1 MLVEA
6 SKEKQMYTATGTLD
20 REQYIKKFAPLVKRM
35 AHHLLAKLP
44 ASVEPDDIIQAGLI
58 GLMDAVSR
66 FEEGQGVQFETYATQ
81 RIRGA
86 MLDELRSNDWLPRS
100 IRKSQRDIEGAIT
113 RLEQRLK
120 RAPLEPEIAKEMGLS
135 LADYQSML
143 QEAKGYQ
150 LLYLDDFSD
159 DEDSGAESFLDRNI
173 SNNKANPLEMMQDQ
187 RFRESLVEAID
198 QLPERER
205 LLMGM
210 YYEQEMNFREIAG
223 VLGVTESRVCQL
235 HSQAVARLR
244 SKLKDW

>member
-1 MLVEA
+1 
-6 SKEKQMYTATGTLD
+6 MYTATGSLD
-20 REQYIKKFAPLVKRM
+20 REHYLKRFAPLVKRM

-100 IRKSQRDIEGAIT
+100 VRKNQRDIETNIS

-120 RAPLEPEIAKEMGLS
+120 RAPTETEIAKEMS
-135 LADYQSML
+135 LTLPQYQEML
-143 QEAKGYQ
+143 QEARGYQ
-150 LLYLDDFSD
+150 LLYLDDFN
-159 DEDSGAESFLDRNI
+159 DEDDSGSDKFLDRHCPDDK
-173 SNNKANPLEMMQDQ
+173 SDPLARMHDKAFKEA
-187 RFRESLVEAID
+187 LVASIEE
-198 QLPERER
+198 LPEREK
-205 LLMGM
+205 LLMGL
-210 YYEQEMNFREIAG
+210 YYEQELNFREIAA

-244 SKLKDW
+244 AKMKEWQAA